1 LPGDC
6 LWDAKLRIGV
16 CGDWFA
22 AGLDGSGRV
31 ENAYLS
37 GFSLADAV

>member
-1 LPGDC
+1 
-6 LWDAKLRIGV
+6 V

-22 AGLDGSGRV
+22 AGLDGSGRI

-37 GFSLADAV
+37 GLALAEAVT